1 MYGSPDYGKL
11 SPQFADVVRRDLP
24 TTHPLFIS
32 MGELKSVTFL
42 GRGER
47 GDDVYNLVFANGG
60 MIMSTALDA
69 EGRITGGMLQTVSR
83 PQR

>member
-1 MYGSPDYGKL
+1 LYGSPDYGKL

-42 GRGER
+42 GVGR
-47 GDDVYNLVFANGG
+47 
-60 MIMSTALDA
+60 
-69 EGRITGGMLQTVSR
+69 EGTTFTT
-83 PQR
+83 